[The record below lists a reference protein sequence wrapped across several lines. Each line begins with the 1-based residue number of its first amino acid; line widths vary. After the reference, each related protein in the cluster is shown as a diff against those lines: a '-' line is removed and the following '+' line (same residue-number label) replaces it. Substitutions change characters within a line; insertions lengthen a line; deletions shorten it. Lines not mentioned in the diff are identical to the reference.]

1 MFSHLARFLRF
12 LMSPTSI
19 LLALCSMLFVATPA
33 FAQSQAQVKVNFK
46 TALVDKDLNVK
57 PVPKFSLV
65 VQKIDATA
73 ATETAISNMPVTTGF
88 DGTASLNLLP
98 GDYVVKSQQAL
109 VFEDK
114 TYEWVVDFKVEAGK
128 ELVVELSIDNAKVAK
143 TTSLPKRRVSEEA
156 EMFQELRTGVVT
168 VEGELGH
175 GTGFIVDGQGLIFTN
190 QHVVSS
196 SKEIRVEFDR
206 GHKVEAKLLGED
218 RDKDL
223 AVLWVNMDACPSC
236 KVLSIATPSSEEP
249 TVVEGEKVFT
259 IGSPLSQS
267 KILTA
272 GIISKVEKGAL
283 ISDININPGNSGGPL
298 FNGAGQ
304 VVGITTFGEQDQSGP
319 GVSGIIRIEEAREL
333 LAKAQLVAKSATAR
347 PSAELLPT
355 EPEGAFPLDAIKDKI
370 DVKKFETKPYRAD
383 VGKYQVTM
391 ITPVLKYYVME
402 KDRIEAARE
411 RSKRNKNSGAEVAT
425 EGGTIDKFWNLRNW
439 AEYVGQLRPVV
450 QVLAIPEVKATGK
463 SMFLSLLALGAG
475 AAGGVPMMTPLDLK
489 FKADFY
495 EMTLMCD
502 GKPVTPIQRG
512 KIEYVVPMQSYFK
525 VKNRYTYAG
534 VYTYPADAFDPARCK
549 QLELQ
554 VFSEENPTIPD
565 RKLLELKKV
574 QKVWTDF
581 DAYRQQQMPPTT
593 PPVAPANP

>member
-1 MFSHLARFLRF
+1 MFSTLARFSVSRAA
-12 LMSPTSI
+12 I
-19 LLALCSMLFVATPA
+19 LVAFCSLLPA
-33 FAQSQAQVKVNFK
+33 IPVLAQSQSQVKVTFK
-46 TALVDKDLNVK
+46 AALVDKDLNVK
-57 PVPKFSLV
+57 PVPKFALV
-65 VQKIDATA
+65 VQKIDATVSP
-73 ATETAISNMPVTTGF
+73 ETTVSAVPVVTGF
-88 DGTASLNLLP
+88 DGMASLTLPP

-109 VFEDK
+109 VFEEK
-114 TYEWVVDFKVEAGK
+114 TYEWAVGFKLEAGK
-128 ELVVELSIDNAKVAK
+128 DAVIELSTDNAKVAK
-143 TTSLPKRRVSEEA
+143 TTSLPKRRITEEA
-156 EMFQELRTGVVT
+156 EMFQELRGGVVT

-175 GTGFIVDGQGLIFTN
+175 GTGFIVDGQGLILTN

-206 GHKVEAKLLGED
+206 GRKVEAKLLGED

-223 AVLWVNMDACPSC
+223 AVLWVNLSACPTC
-236 KVLSIATPSSEEP
+236 KTLSIAGQSTSEPS
-249 TVVEGEKVFT
+249 VVEGEKVFT

-272 GIISKVEKGAL
+272 GIVSKVEKGAI

-298 FNGAGQ
+298 FNGAGE
-304 VVGITTFGEQDQSGP
+304 VVGITTFGEQDRSGP

-333 LAKAQLVAKSATAR
+333 LSKAQLVAKNATAQ

-355 EPEGAFPLDAIKDKI
+355 EPEDAFPLDAIKDKI

-411 RSKRNKNSGAEVAT
+411 RSKRNKNGGVEVAT

-439 AEYVGQLRPVV
+439 AEYVGQLKPVV
-450 QVLAIPEVKATGK
+450 QILAIPEVKATGK
-463 SMFLSLLALGAG
+463 STFLSILTAGVGAV
-475 AAGGVPMMTPLDLK
+475 GGVPLYSPLDLK

-502 GKPVTPIQRG
+502 GKPITPIQRG

-554 VFSEENPTIPD
+554 VFSEENPSIPD
-565 RKLLELKKV
+565 RKPLEIKKV

-581 DAYRQQQMPPTT
+581 DAYRQRTA
-593 PPVAPANP
+593 APAAAPVNQ

>member
-1 MFSHLARFLRF
+1 MFSHLARLSI
-12 LMSPTSI
+12 SPACI
-19 LLALCSMLFVATPA
+19 LLTLFSLLWATAPA
-33 FAQSQAQVKVNFK
+33 FAQSQSQVKVTFK
-46 TALVDKDLNVK
+46 AALVDKDLNIK
-57 PVPKFSLV
+57 PVAKFALV
-65 VQKIDATA
+65 VQKIDTTISPDTA
-73 ATETAISNMPVTTGF
+73 VSSVPLVTGF
-88 DGTASLNLLP
+88 DGVASLVVPP

-109 VFEDK
+109 VFEEK
-114 TYEWVVDFKVEAGK
+114 TYEWAVSFKVEAGK
-128 ELVVELSIDNAKVAK
+128 EPLIELSMDNAKVAK
-143 TTSLPKRRVSEEA
+143 ATALPKRRITEEA
-156 EMFQELRTGVVT
+156 EMFKELRGGVVT

-175 GTGFIVDGQGLIFTN
+175 GTGFIIDGQGLILTN

-206 GHKVEAKLLGED
+206 GQKVEAKLLGED

-223 AVLWVNMDACPSC
+223 AVLWVNMSACPSC
-236 KVLSIATPSSEEP
+236 VTLSIAAPASDEPS
-249 TVVEGEKVFT
+249 VVEGEKVFT

-272 GIISKVEKGAL
+272 GIVSKVEKGAI

-298 FNGAGQ
+298 FNGAGE
-304 VVGITTFGEQDQSGP
+304 VVGVTTFGEQDGSGP

-333 LAKAQLVAKSATAR
+333 LAKARLVAKNSTTP

-355 EPEGAFPLDAIKDKI
+355 EPEDAFPLEAIKDKI

-411 RSKRNKNSGAEVAT
+411 RSKRNKKSGVEVAT

-439 AEYVGQLRPVV
+439 AEYVGQLKPVV
-450 QVLAIPEVKATGK
+450 QILAIPEVKATGK
-463 SMFLSLLALGAG
+463 SAFLSILTAGVGAM
-475 AAGGVPMMTPLDLK
+475 GGVPIMTPLDLK

-502 GKPVTPIQRG
+502 GKPITPIQRG
-512 KIEYVVPMQSYFK
+512 KIEYVVPMQSYYK

-534 VYTYPADAFDPARCK
+534 VYTYPSDAFDPARCK

-565 RKLLELKKV
+565 RKTLEIKKI
-574 QKVWTDF
+574 QKVWADF
-581 DAYRQQQMPPTT
+581 DAYRLRTT
-593 PPVAPANP
+593 ATVPVNQ

>member
-1 MFSHLARFLRF
+1 MFSHLARFF
-12 LMSPTSI
+12 VSPACI
-19 LLALCSMLFVATPA
+19 LLTFCSLLCATASA
-33 FAQSQAQVKVNFK
+33 FAQSQSQVKVTFK
-46 TALVDKDLNVK
+46 AALVDKDLNVK
-57 PVPKFSLV
+57 PVPKFALV
-65 VQKIDATA
+65 VQKIDTNISPDTA
-73 ATETAISNMPVTTGF
+73 LSSVPLVTGF
-88 DGTASLNLLP
+88 DGTAVLVVPP

-109 VFEDK
+109 VFEEK
-114 TYEWVVDFKVEAGK
+114 TYEWAVNFKVEAGK
-128 ELVVELSIDNAKVAK
+128 EPTIELSTDNAKVIK
-143 TTSLPKRRVSEEA
+143 TTGLPKRRITEEA
-156 EMFQELRTGVVT
+156 ELFKELRSGVVT

-175 GTGFIVDGQGLIFTN
+175 GTGFIVDGQGLILTN

-206 GHKVEAKLLGED
+206 GRKVEAKLLGED

-223 AVLWVNMDACPSC
+223 AVLWVNLSACPSC
-236 KVLSIATPSSEEP
+236 VTLSVAAP
-249 TVVEGEKVFT
+249 TSDQPNVVEGEKVFT

-272 GIISKVEKGAL
+272 GIVSKVEKGAI

-298 FNGAGQ
+298 FNGAGE
-304 VVGITTFGEQDQSGP
+304 VVGITTFGEQDRSGP

-333 LAKAQLVAKSATAR
+333 LAKAQLVAKSSTAP

-355 EPEGAFPLDAIKDKI
+355 EPEDAFPLDSIKDKI

-411 RSKRNKNSGAEVAT
+411 RSKRNKNSGVEVAT

-439 AEYVGQLRPVV
+439 AEYVGQLKPVV
-450 QVLAIPEVKATGK
+450 QILAIPEVKATGK
-463 SMFLSLLALGAG
+463 SAFLSILTAGVGAI
-475 AAGGVPMMTPLDLK
+475 GGVPIMTPLDLK

-534 VYTYPADAFDPARCK
+534 VYTYPVDTFDPARCK

-554 VFSEENPTIPD
+554 VFSEENPTVPD
-565 RKLLELKKV
+565 RKPLEIKKV
-574 QKVWTDF
+574 QKVWADF
-581 DAYRQQQMPPTT
+581 DAYRQRTT
-593 PPVAPANP
+593 TTAPVNQ